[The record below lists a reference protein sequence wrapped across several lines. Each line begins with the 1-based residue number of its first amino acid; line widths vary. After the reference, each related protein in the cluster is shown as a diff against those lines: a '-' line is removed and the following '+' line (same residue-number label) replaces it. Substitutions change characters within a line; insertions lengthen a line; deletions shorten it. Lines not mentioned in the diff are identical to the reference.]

1 MDGSLIWSYFHNND
15 VQQLSLFDWFYS
27 TGSSNADDYN
37 LATDDHCNNID
48 FCSCKRLVIGKF
60 FLYCSGPEE
69 IHEAFISIQNKK
81 ILVIKIIADL
91 GSGTCKC

>member
-27 TGSSNADDYN
+27 TGSSNTDDYN
-37 LATDDHCNNID
+37 LATDDHCNNFD
-48 FCSCKRLVIGKF
+48 FVHVKGWSSVSF
-60 FLYCSGPEE
+60 FRYRSGHKE

-91 GSGTCKC
+91 GSETCKC